1 MKFAEEVSS
10 FLKSLGGGA
19 DEEKKKGDEGEKT
32 AEDGVNPGDPDGDTS
47 GAGDDG
53 DMEKSEY
60 ADATGIMTS
69 LVDELKTLSKSIEA
83 INKRQEGME
92 KSQTDLG
99 EAVVGVAEMVA
110 RIANSPNPVKAAM
123 TKSLQGNGA
132 GAAPAAG
139 SGEVLTRAEF
149 EQAQRAL
156 AKSFSEK
163 KISLFQ
169 STRLESE
176 MQKAM
181 TIVGYQMAPEDR
193 ALIASAL
200 KTA

>member
-1 MKFAEEVSS
+1 
-10 FLKSLGGGA
+10 
-19 DEEKKKGDEGEKT
+19 
-32 AEDGVNPGDPDGDTS
+32 
-47 GAGDDG
+47 
-53 DMEKSEY
+53 
-60 ADATGIMTS
+60 MTS
-69 LVDELKTLSKSIEA
+69 LVDELKTFNKSIEA

-99 EAVVGVAEMVA
+99 EAVVGVAEMVS
-110 RIANSPNPVKAAM
+110 RIANSPNPVKAVMA
-123 TKSLQGNGA
+123 KSLPGN

-139 SGEVLTRAEF
+139 SGEALTRAEF

-181 TIVGYQMAPEDR
+181 TIAGYQMAPEDR

>member
-1 MKFAEEVSS
+1 MKFGEKVSS
-10 FLKSLGGGA
+10 FLKSLGGES
-19 DEEKKKGDEGEKT
+19 DEEKKREDGGEKP
-32 AEDGVNPGDPDGDTS
+32 AEDASNLDALDGDTS
-47 GAGDDG
+47 GGGGDG

-60 ADATGIMTS
+60 ADATEIMTS
-69 LVDELKTLSKSIEA
+69 LVDELKTLNKSIEA

-139 SGEVLTRAEF
+139 NGEVLTRVEF

-156 AKSFSEK
+156 AKSFAEK
-163 KISLFQ
+163 KISLFH

-181 TIVGYQMAPEDR
+181 TIAGYQMAPEDR

>member
-1 MKFAEEVSS
+1 MKFSERVSS
-10 FLKSLGGGA
+10 FLKSLGGGT
-19 DEEKKKGDEGEKT
+19 DEEKKDEGEKS
-32 AEDGVNPGDPDGDTS
+32 AEDNINTDKPDGDTS
-47 GAGDDG
+47 GEGGDEN
-53 DMEKSEY
+53 MEKSEY
-60 ADATGIMTS
+60 ADATEIMTS
-69 LVDELKTLSKSIEA
+69 LVDELKTLNKSIEA

-99 EAVVGVAEMVA
+99 EAVVGVAELVA

-123 TKSLQGNGA
+123 TKSLPGNGA
-132 GAAPAAG
+132 GTDPAAG
-139 SGEVLTRAEF
+139 SEVLTRAEF

-169 STRLESE
+169 SSYLESE

-181 TIVGYQMAPEDR
+181 TIAGYKMAPEDR

>member
-1 MKFAEEVSS
+1 M
-10 FLKSLGGGA
+10 
-19 DEEKKKGDEGEKT
+19 T
-32 AEDGVNPGDPDGDTS
+32 A
-47 GAGDDG
+47 
-53 DMEKSEY
+53 
-60 ADATGIMTS
+60 
-69 LVDELKTLSKSIEA
+69 LVDELQTLNKSMEA
-83 INKRQEGME
+83 ITKRQEGME

-110 RIANSPNPVKAAM
+110 KIANSPNPVKAAM
-123 TKSLQGNGA
+123 TKSLQGA
-132 GAAPAAG
+132 GAAPATG
-139 SGEVLTRAEF
+139 SGEVLTRREF

-156 AKSFSEK
+156 AKSFAEK

-181 TIVGYQMAPEDR
+181 TIVGYQMTPEDR

>member
-1 MKFAEEVSS
+1 MKFAERVSS
-10 FLKSLGGGA
+10 FLKSFGGGS
-19 DEEKKKGDEGEKT
+19 DEEKKKEGEEASK
-32 AEDGVNPGDPDGDTS
+32 DDINLDNQGGDTS
-47 GAGDDG
+47 GEGGDG

-60 ADATGIMTS
+60 ADATEIMTS
-69 LVDELKTLSKSIEA
+69 LVDELKTLNKSIEA

-99 EAVVGVAEMVA
+99 EAVVGVAELVA
-110 RIANSPNPVKAAM
+110 KIANSPNPVKATM
-123 TKSLQGNGA
+123 TKSLPGNGS
-132 GAAPAAG
+132 GTAPAAG
-139 SGEVLTRAEF
+139 NGEVLTRVEF

-156 AKSFSEK
+156 VKSFAEK

-169 STRLESE
+169 SARLESE

-181 TIVGYQMAPEDR
+181 SIAGYQMAPEDR